1 MKRYYY
7 IDDEIDTIKSI
18 ADGINESQV
27 VHVDVFPLSE
37 NKEFEKLTE
46 LLKEEW
52 EQLDGIILDLKLD
65 GGGVDSTKY
74 TATSVAQWIS
84 SYVIAEGKSA
94 KPVVLLSNDLQCAN
108 FKADI
113 TSHDLFDMVL
123 ERSGGI
129 DWNRLAQVL
138 AFLAEDYDKL
148 NKDEKKDLKDILQN
162 PAIDTSAAYFAP
174 FQNPATFNVSQF
186 ANFILNDL
194 FRYPGLL
201 ISEQLLAARFGVD
214 IAKSGKNWDNFKNKY
229 LGIARYRGVFERLT
243 ERYWSKKAQ
252 EVFVA
257 LSGGRGAA
265 SITTVQRVEIF
276 KKNTNDA
283 KDLEAYAP
291 EDKDI
296 SLYCWAIDEAT
307 GKPLDAST
315 GYMIQEE
322 GGLKLW
328 QEPRFLSFD
337 TIESGNKGDYVLTP
351 SEQERYNE
359 DLEALED

>member
-37 NKEFEKLTE
+37 NKEFEKLTD
-46 LLKEEW
+46 LLKDEW
-52 EQLDGIILDLKLD
+52 EKLDGIILDLKLD

-84 SYVIAEGKSA
+84 SFVIAEKKAA

-129 DWNRLAQVL
+129 DWGWLAQTL
-138 AFLAEDYDKL
+138 AILAEDYGKL
-148 NKDEKKDLKDILQN
+148 NEDAEKNLKDILQN
-162 PAIDTSAAYFAP
+162 SAIDTASAYFAP
-174 FQNPATFNVSQF
+174 FQTPATFNVSQF

-194 FRYPGLL
+194 FKHPGLL
-201 ISEQLLAARFGVD
+201 ISERLLAARFGVD
-214 IAKSGKNWDNFKNKY
+214 IDKSGKSWVDFKNKY

-243 ERYWSKKAQ
+243 ECYWSKKAQ
-252 EVFVA
+252 EVFVT
-257 LSGGRGAA
+257 LSGGRSAA
-265 SITTVQRVEIF
+265 SMTTVQRVETL
-276 KKNTNDA
+276 KKNTEDA

-291 EDKDI
+291 EDKEI

-307 GKPLDAST
+307 GKPLDSSE

-322 GGLKLW
+322 GGLKSW

-337 TIESGNKGDYVLTP
+337 TIESGKKGDYILTP
-351 SEQERYNE
+351 SEQERYDE